1 MKAGSSTGQKKD
13 GKETELK
20 QRTTVDTGPQR
31 NDAFI
36 SLRSYFCVICW
47 ERYKKQGEGES
58 LRSFYSL
65 IDETFLL
72 YGKRGTITY
81 DVYGHPERKNA
92 K

>member
-1 MKAGSSTGQKKD
+1 MKQDHRLGRKRD

-58 LRSFYSL
+58 FTFFLL
-65 IDETFLL
+65 ID
-72 YGKRGTITY
+72 
-81 DVYGHPERKNA
+81 
-92 K
+92 

>member
-1 MKAGSSTGQKKD
+1 MM
-13 GKETELK
+13 
-20 QRTTVDTGPQR
+20 R
-31 NDAFI
+31 FI

-72 YGKRGTITY
+72 YGKRAPLLMTCMGIQNEKMLNKGVKM
-81 DVYGHPERKNA
+81 DFINLKKNQEG